1 MRIVISDNMK
11 EVAKNLDYKYQRQI
25 PFAASRALNDVAM
38 FARKESNRQ
47 TDKKFEGGATG
58 YTKRA
63 FFYRRSNKM
72 NLLAEVFLRDSHS
85 YLEKQIE
92 GGTELP
98 KRQTIL
104 TSTYKSKLNK
114 YGNFTRGRM
123 QQMIN
128 DKSKYFNGAPK
139 GHPEWGEGIWE
150 RYGRKTKAGGQKIR
164 KVGAYIDEA
173 RYKKRF
179 PFYRIVS
186 GVVES
191 RSVGFSARFRER
203 LDEATKT
210 AR

>member
-1 MRIVISDNMK
+1 MQITISDNMK
-11 EVAKNLDYKYQRQI
+11 EVAKTLDSKYKRQI
-25 PFAASRALNDVAM
+25 PFAASQALNDVAM
-38 FARKESNRQ
+38 FARKEANRQ

-63 FFYRRSNKM
+63 FFYRRANKM

-92 GGTELP
+92 GGTERP
-98 KRQTIL
+98 DHKTIL

-114 YGNFTRGRM
+114 YGNFTRGRL

-128 DKSKYFNGAPK
+128 DKSKYFNGEPK
-139 GHPEWGEGIWE
+139 GHPEWGAGIWE
-150 RYGRKTKAGGQKIR
+150 RYGRKTKSGGQRIR

-173 RYKKRF
+173 KYKKRF

-186 GVVES
+186 GIVES
-191 RSVGFSARFRER
+191 RTRGFTARFEER
-203 LDEATKT
+203 LASAVRT